1 MLKSNRQLSAERILQ
16 LQTLAKEA
24 RIKIIEMI
32 SRAGSGHPAGSLG
45 MADIFVVLYFEILNY
60 QPNNPTWKNRDY
72 LLLSNGHICPVLYA
86 VLNLAGYFPAIEL
99 NTFRKLNSKFQGH
112 PHYSSLQGIENT
124 SGPLG
129 QGISQ
134 AAGIALAL
142 KRDKKKNRV
151 FCVMSDGEQQEGQV
165 WEAYQFI
172 NKYHLDNLTCIIDR
186 NRIQIGGNTEKIMPL
201 ENLKSKLN
209 SFGLNPYE
217 IDGHNFQQIF
227 SIINTAISDNQPS
240 VIIANTVP
248 GKGVD
253 FMENKSEWHGKAPDK
268 KEAQLALKQVKAQ
281 T

>member
-1 MLKSNRQLSAERILQ
+1 MLRSTRQLSAERILQ

-45 MADIFVVLYFEILNY
+45 MADIFVILYFEILKY

-86 VLNLAGYFPAIEL
+86 VLNLAGFFPAIEL

-186 NRIQIGGNTEKIMPL
+186 NRIQIGGDTEEIMPL
-201 ENLKSKLN
+201 ENLNSKLN

-240 VIIANTVP
+240 VIIANTIP
-248 GKGVD
+248 GKGVE
-253 FMENKSEWHGKAPDK
+253 FMENKSEWHGKAPNE
-268 KEAQLALKQVKAQ
+268 KETQLALKQV
-281 T
+281 